1 MQPSDAAVFADMP
14 PSRPS
19 AASSSADPGQAMIAI
34 MESQVEDMRKLL
46 HKFKVCSSH
55 PDVAV
60 DPNDTG
66 LLPGHTDIL
75 IFGPSGSGKS
85 SLIRTFFMALNK
97 TQEVPADFADRIIV
111 KDTAMNEG
119 TLKYISAVIKPA
131 KLDHRGNTVS
141 SAIMCHDTRG
151 HIWMDEREQKQLSV
165 IMDGNIRDDSIV
177 QQRNYRYA
185 RLLWE
190 FWRKDAELFP
200 PEILARKS
208 SLQTQPH
215 ALLFVFDGS
224 MDEIPDGEEE
234 TRFYREIIQMSRTK
248 GYLNPQAI
256 VSTLPHSTPNAS
268 GASERVDPP
277 RSHEY
282 LAEIAAIVGPLGLEA
297 VMASTRMREVEEW
310 ISTAEA
316 RGLRSEDIAPARRKL
331 AALATQNR
339 GFHWQQAESSAESD
353 LASSKDSCKARASES
368 ELVEQLRL
376 AEQHLAGADR
386 TCCRAAAEELKVSQL
401 KVLVASE
408 AQSQVSGCPR
418 TKNGNHV
425 IRQ

>member
-1 MQPSDAAVFADMP
+1 
-14 PSRPS
+14 
-19 AASSSADPGQAMIAI
+19 GQAMIAI

-248 GYLNPQAI
+248 GYLNPQ
-256 VSTLPHSTPNAS
+256 
-268 GASERVDPP
+268 
-277 RSHEY
+277 
-282 LAEIAAIVGPLGLEA
+282 
-297 VMASTRMREVEEW
+297 
-310 ISTAEA
+310 
-316 RGLRSEDIAPARRKL
+316 
-331 AALATQNR
+331 
-339 GFHWQQAESSAESD
+339 
-353 LASSKDSCKARASES
+353 
-368 ELVEQLRL
+368 
-376 AEQHLAGADR
+376 
-386 TCCRAAAEELKVSQL
+386 
-401 KVLVASE
+401 
-408 AQSQVSGCPR
+408 
-418 TKNGNHV
+418 
-425 IRQ
+425 